1 MRKNKKM
8 SVEELK
14 VIMFDRVLNASK
26 SEDSTQEEKGNAIIT
41 ELIIFDKLLRG
52 IEYAASGS
60 SRNGAR
66 RRYGK

>member
-14 VIMFDRVLNASK
+14 VIMFDRVLNVSQ
-26 SEDSTQEEKGNAIIT
+26 SEDLTQKEKDDVVIT
-41 ELIIFDKLLRG
+41 ELIIFGKLLRG
-52 IEYAASGS
+52 IECAASGS

-66 RRYGK
+66 RRYGR